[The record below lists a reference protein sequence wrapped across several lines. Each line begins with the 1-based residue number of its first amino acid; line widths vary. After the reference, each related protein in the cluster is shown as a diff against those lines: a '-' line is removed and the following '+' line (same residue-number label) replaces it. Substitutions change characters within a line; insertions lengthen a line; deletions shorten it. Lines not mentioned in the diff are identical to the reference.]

1 MSSPSNLYAEKVYA
15 EQPLV
20 LWTLDDEATFASFFS
35 TENLQLD
42 SWTKV
47 GGGNALVSVPDNTD
61 PYAKI
66 SGSSFVN
73 LSVETTDTGTGTIP
87 DTIAITLTSPN
98 TFSSSKVFSA
108 GLWINPQTEIVS
120 VKFTVGSMSK
130 TFDMSQIKDEW
141 IYLSH
146 IFEPTSPVSNENFVI
161 EIVTGI
167 SEIFLNGFS
176 IGANQNNFGSQG
188 VGVQLQ
194 STGISGLYG
203 YPTYEYGLS
212 DKVGWY
218 VGNNTSKDLYASN
231 SSVPLVYGSDA
242 STRIVENPSGPS
254 LVIPGSGFLNKS
266 KQSQVLAF
274 EAWMR
279 ISADGSSQE
288 NPFRVFG
295 PIGSSDGLYVNGQ
308 YLIIKV
314 GNEFASH
321 YVGEWYR
328 PMLINIEQSPQD
340 VILFVNGENV
350 AKIDT
355 DVSGFAEINNDYL
368 GFYVGGGVSSIDID
382 CIAIY
387 PYRITPVMSLRRFGY
402 GQAVSL
408 PSEIETAYSG
418 KQIQIDYTFAGY
430 SSDYSYPK
438 IESWSSSTKE
448 NAYTNNNI
456 LSSTSL
462 DLPDIQLS
470 DTLLSDKSDTSKWE
484 SDMASAN
491 QDADTY
497 PFIKMRPTSEW
508 SSANVNGFFKLKTV
522 MQKGVGSVK
531 AVYAACEA
539 NADAS
544 DVDQV
549 VMKIQNRET
558 LDALFVVLSGTT
570 LSYRYNIAGNQG
582 SLGTKSVTSGSKF
595 TAGINFVDLYN
606 AIPGITSVNNKH
618 KATIRTFL
626 KARNQMSLFVGGDY
640 SGSDQSISTTFL
652 GKIYKF
658 GMSSSSNYTETLMSG
673 IFSGGLIN
681 IDATS
686 SLMDKTGSY
695 EVYLQK
701 TTFGVDDVYKLSVA
715 GTSYWQ
721 DYIPLSKF
729 AKYADNQDGT
739 KKYSTDMI
747 QISIDAARSTT
758 ILDGKVDSSGNEVKS
773 YVCFAYA
780 SDIANKISNFAHATM
795 TKVQLDES
803 LVIDARTSWEDKLFE
818 FVDGAVILPPQS
830 GFSLGRSQK
839 DLVMITNIKI
849 LTKSAER
856 LSARIRTLE
865 YSAQTFNS
873 TQTTIFDKNQAKK
886 IGTRSQS
893 SSMYMYAV
901 DNGNYVY
908 DSYNPV
914 QITKSMSPYLYLT
927 NKSGIKVLDA
937 YSVDSDRG
945 LYLQVNPDGSPT
957 FKVSIISSYI
967 LFNDEGLTSPMSVM
981 EIYDNEYSKIFLVL
995 EPTEDPTVLKVK
1007 PQVIVNN
1014 VMTDVSGVEVFVNG
1028 VYSSSPTITIG
1039 QWASVAFLFPVK
1051 PLDFSGVTNFKI
1063 EITGSALVN
1072 NISYYQLRPEEL
1084 AQQVLPNEWN
1094 DYINN
1099 IDINWDTIDDP
1110 VAPSTTPLSW
1120 ANISASEQFVRPE
1133 LSPAII
1139 SKIYNGSNRIVSV
1152 SGADAKG
1159 IVLKKYRYDIVND
1172 IVWQNNITITP

>member
-20 LWTLDDEATFASFFS
+20 LWTLDDDVAFVSYFS
-35 TENLQLD
+35 TANLNLKN
-42 SWTKV
+42 WTRV
-47 GGGNALVSVPDNTD
+47 GGSYFETVPDNTD
-61 PYAKI
+61 PYAQI
-66 SGSSFVN
+66 ENSNFVK
-73 LSVETTDTGTGTIP
+73 LTTTENVK
-87 DTIAITLTSPN
+87 LTSS
-98 TFSSSKVFSA
+98 TFSSSTVYSA
-108 GLWINPQTEIVS
+108 GLWVNPQTPIS
-120 VKFTVGSMSK
+120 KITFTVDTESIE
-130 TFDMSQIKDEW
+130 FDMSGIQDNW
-141 IYLSH
+141 MYLSH
-146 IFEPTSPVSNENFVI
+146 IFETPVSSKSFVI
-161 EIVTGI
+161 DITYSGSAADV
-167 SEIFLNGFS
+167 FLNGFS
-176 IGANQNNFGSQG
+176 IGYNQNNAGSST
-188 VGVQLQ
+188 VGVQLEA
-194 STGISGLYG
+194 TEISGVYG
-203 YPTYEYGLS
+203 YPTYEYGLN
-212 DKVGWY
+212 DKKGWY
-218 VGNNTSKDLYASN
+218 VGNNSSKIMYAQN
-231 SSVPLVYGSDA
+231 SSVPLVYGSDF
-242 STRIVENPSGPS
+242 STRLLSNPNGPS
-254 LVIPGSGFLNKS
+254 FIIPGSGFLNKS

-295 PIGSSDGLYVNGQ
+295 PLGSSDGLYVDGQ

-340 VILFVNGENV
+340 IILFVNGENV
-350 AKIDT
+350 AKVDT
-355 DVSGFAEINNDYL
+355 DVSKFAETDNDYL

-387 PYRITPVMSLRRFGY
+387 PYRVTPVMSLRRFGY

-448 NAYTNNNI
+448 NAYTNSNI

-491 QDADTY
+491 ETADTY
-497 PFIKMRPTSEW
+497 SFIKIRPTSEW
-508 SSANVNGFFKLKTV
+508 DSNNVNGFFRLKTI
-522 MQKGVGSVK
+522 MQKGIGSAK

-539 NADAS
+539 NATAS
-544 DVDQV
+544 DIDQV

-582 SLGTKSVTSGSKF
+582 SFGTKSVPSGSKF

-606 AIPGITSVNNKH
+606 AIPGTTSINKKH

-626 KARNQMSLFVGGDY
+626 KAKNQMSLFVGGDY

-658 GMSSSSNYTETLMSG
+658 GISSSSNYTDVSMPGLFSEGLMNS
-673 IFSGGLIN
+673 N
-681 IDATS
+681 AVS
-686 SLMDKTGSY
+686 SLMSKTGSY

-701 TTFGVDDVYKLSVA
+701 TTFGEDSVYKLSVA
-715 GTSYWQ
+715 GISYWQ

-739 KKYSTDMI
+739 KRYSTDMI
-747 QISIDAARSTT
+747 QVSIDAARSTT
-758 ILDGKVDSSGNEVKS
+758 ISLGKVDSSDNEIKS
-773 YVCFAYA
+773 YVCFVYS
-780 SDIANKISNFAHATM
+780 SDVANKISNFSHGTM

-803 LVIDARTSWEDKLFE
+803 MVIDARTSWENKLFE
-818 FVDGAVILPPQS
+818 FVDGTVILPPQS
-830 GFSLGRSQK
+830 GFSSGKSQS
-839 DLVMITNIKI
+839 DLVMITNIRI
-849 LTKSAER
+849 STKSAER

-865 YSAQTFNS
+865 YSSQTFNS
-873 TQTTIFDKNQAKK
+873 VQTTIFDKTKAKK

-893 SSMYMYAV
+893 SAMYMYSV

-908 DSYNPV
+908 NSYNPV

-927 NKSGIKVLDA
+927 NKSGIKVLDS
-937 YSVDSDRG
+937 YSFDNDRG
-945 LYLQVNPDGSPT
+945 LYLEVNPDGSPI
-957 FKVSIISSYI
+957 FKVSIVSSYL
-967 LFNDEGLTSPMSVM
+967 LFNDKELLSPMSVM
-981 EIYDNEYSKIFLVL
+981 EIYDEEYSKTFLVL
-995 EPTEDPTVLKVK
+995 EPTEDPSMLRIKV
-1007 PQVIVNN
+1007 QMLVNN
-1014 VMTDVSGVEVFVNG
+1014 VMTDIQDVEVFING

-1039 QWASVAFLFPVK
+1039 QWASIALLFPVN
-1051 PLDFSGVTNFKI
+1051 PLDFSGGTEFKI

-1094 DYINN
+1094 DY
-1099 IDINWDTIDDP
+1099 DTEAFWSDVD
-1110 VAPSTTPLSW
+1110 TELTW
-1120 ANISASEQFVRPE
+1120 ANLSASEQFVRPE

-1159 IVLKKYRYDIVND
+1159 VVLKKYRYDIVND
-1172 IVWQNNITITP
+1172 IVWQNTSTITP